1 MRKVLE
7 ILPTVTCVKP
17 TDALSLM
24 SLAVA
29 DSTKIVRDQK
39 TCSSETFQRVYQYLR
54 RHVANSN
61 LDSFAFDHN
70 NIEGTPH
77 DCLQI
82 LLRLVRGTVFIIK
95 LSSVFFRFCGI
106 KDPSWAE
113 IRHFVTFLD
122 LQLQSCERSYFTNP
136 EFVQDVMDGFK
147 SFVVRFM
154 IQMSRVRTFLSENIC
169 LMGLWVFLTLGLL
182 HVLP

>member
-17 TDALSLM
+17 KDALSLM

-29 DSTKIVRDQK
+29 DSTKIVMDQK
-39 TCSSETFQRVYQYLR
+39 TFSSETFQRVYQYLR
-54 RHVANSN
+54 RHVANRN

>member
-17 TDALSLM
+17 KDALSLM

-29 DSTKIVRDQK
+29 DSTKVVMDQK
-39 TCSSETFQRVYQYLR
+39 TFSSETFQRVYQYLR

-61 LDSFAFDHN
+61 LDSFAFDHSS
-70 NIEGTPH
+70 IEGTPH

-95 LSSVFFRFCGI
+95 IKVFSSDSVELRILHGQ
-106 KDPSWAE
+106 KYDTSS
-113 IRHFVTFLD
+113 HFWTS
-122 LQLQSCERSYFTNP
+122 SCSP
-136 EFVQDVMDGFK
+136 
-147 SFVVRFM
+147 VRGH
-154 IQMSRVRTFLSENIC
+154 IS
-169 LMGLWVFLTLGLL
+169 LTQNLL
-182 HVLP
+182 ET